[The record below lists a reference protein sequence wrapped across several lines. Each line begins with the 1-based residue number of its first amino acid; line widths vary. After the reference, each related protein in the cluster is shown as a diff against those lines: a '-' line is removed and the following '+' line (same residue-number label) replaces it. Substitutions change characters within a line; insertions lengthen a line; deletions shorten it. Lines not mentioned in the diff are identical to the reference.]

1 MKLKLTLTIALLFLV
16 FVNLGYPQV
25 LVTRNIMDYNF
36 LGGGARARAMGGAF
50 FAVSD
55 DPSAGSWN
63 PAGLVQLD
71 KYQMGATLY
80 FINPKMDYTTSYTTS
95 SFPNSLKQSKST
107 ISFGSVVIP
116 FKLFNRDLVGSVLY
130 NRASDIYDK
139 RVYNG
144 IGVFPLEDTAGNVWD
159 TVRIWD
165 KKEEIKGGLD
175 VLVLSLGGKAYKD
188 LSLGLGIN
196 IYTGSY
202 EYNGEQLMD
211 ASWDE
216 AVSDTS
222 QLFRPYIKGSYS
234 GVNFTLG
241 AMYKYQD
248 LRVGAVFKTPFK
260 LKEKDDVQY
269 LWDLIVDGVVNP
281 YSIQSGV
288 FWPVEYKQKWEIPLM
303 IGFGASYQIKGLTL
317 AGDVELRDFSS
328 SKLIYPKKWV
338 DPNSPDTSMDLD
350 WNSLTQ
356 FRIGGEYLLR
366 TKYGTIPL
374 RVGYRNNPHVFSDL
388 ENVELSYVDYDFA
401 MGPDE
406 VTIVNQSSGDKVS
419 GSTFSLGTGIGWK
432 QIKLDFTYE
441 LNQYKTKMGG
451 NIYGFRDYDI
461 LGVPFDIK
469 DIEKKD
475 NRFLV
480 NFTGFF

>member
-1 MKLKLTLTIALLFLV
+1 MKLKLTLTIGLLVLV

-25 LVTRNIMDYNF
+25 TVTRNILDYNF

-95 SFPNSLKQSKST
+95 SFSNSLKQSKST

-116 FKLFNRDLVGSVLY
+116 FKFLNKDLVGSVLY

-139 RVYNG
+139 RVYNYL
-144 IGVFPLEDTAGNVWD
+144 GVYTFVD
-159 TVRIWD
+159 TVGNEVYEDSYRIWD
-165 KKEEIKGGLD
+165 KTEEVKGGLD
-175 VLVLSLGGKAYKD
+175 VLVLSLGAKAYKE
-188 LSLGLGIN
+188 LSFGLGIN
-196 IYTGSY
+196 VYTGSY
-202 EYNGEQLMD
+202 EYNSEQQIDLSWG
-211 ASWDE
+211 AS
-216 AVSDTS
+216 ASDTS
-222 QLFRPYIKGSYS
+222 IVYRPFIKGSYS

-241 AMYKYQD
+241 SMYKYQD
-248 LRVGAVFKTPFK
+248 LRVGAVVKTPFK

-269 LWDLIVDGVVNP
+269 LMDFIVDGVVNP
-281 YSIQSGV
+281 YSYQSGV
-288 FWPVEYKQKWEIPLM
+288 IWPVEYKQKWEIPMM

-317 AGDVELRDFSS
+317 AGDVELRDFGS
-328 SKLIYPKKWV
+328 SKLIFPKKWF
-338 DPNSPDTSMDLD
+338 DPGSPDTSMALD

-356 FRIGGEYLLR
+356 FRIGGEYLFHS
-366 TKYGTIPL
+366 KYGTIPI
-374 RVGYRNNPHVFSDL
+374 RAGFRNDPKVFSDL
-388 ENVELSYVDYDFA
+388 KNVEIDFPSFIT
-401 MGPDE
+401 GKE
-406 VTIVNQSSGDKVS
+406 EITIINQENGDKVT

-441 LNQYKTKMGG
+441 LSQYKTKMSG
-451 NIYGFRDYDI
+451 YI
-461 LGVPFDIK
+461 LGEPFNINN
-469 DIEKKD
+469 IEKKD

>member
-1 MKLKLTLTIALLFLV
+1 MKLKLTLTIGLLVLV

-25 LVTRNIMDYNF
+25 TVTRNILDYNF

-116 FKLFNRDLVGSVLY
+116 FKLFGKELVGSVLY

-139 RVYNG
+139 RVYNFL
-144 IGVFPLEDTAGNVWD
+144 GVYTVYEDS
-159 TVRIWD
+159 VRIWD
-165 KKEEIKGGLD
+165 KTEEVKGGLD
-175 VLVLSLGGKAYKD
+175 VVVLSLGGKAYKD
-188 LSLGLGIN
+188 LSFGLGIN
-196 IYTGSY
+196 VYTGSY
-202 EYNGEQLMD
+202 EYNSGQLID
-211 ASWDE
+211 VSWD

-222 QLFRPYIKGSYS
+222 VYYRPYIKGSYS
-234 GVNFTLG
+234 GVNFALG
-241 AMYKYQD
+241 TMYKYQD
-248 LRVGAVFKTPFK
+248 LRVGAVVKTPFK

-269 LWDLIVDGVVNP
+269 LVDFIVDGVVNP
-281 YSIQSGV
+281 YSVQSGV
-288 FWPVEYKQKWEIPLM
+288 IWPVEYKQKWEIPLT

-328 SKLIYPKKWV
+328 SKLFYPKKWW
-338 DPNSPDTSMDLD
+338 DPSSPDTSIALD

-356 FRIGGEYLLR
+356 FRIGGEYLFH
-366 TKYGTIPL
+366 TKYGTIPI
-374 RVGYRNNPHVFSDL
+374 RAGFRNDPKVFSDL
-388 ENVELSYVDYDFA
+388 KNVIIDSPPLGTGKENEITVISQD
-401 MGPDE
+401 
-406 VTIVNQSSGDKVS
+406 NGDKVT
-419 GSTFSLGTGIGWK
+419 GSIFSLGTGIGWK

-441 LNQYKTKMGG
+441 LSQYKTEMSGV
-451 NIYGFRDYDI
+451 NV
-461 LGVPFDIK
+461 GVPFDIK

-475 NRFLV
+475 NRFMIT
-480 NFTGFF
+480 FTGFF

>member
-1 MKLKLTLTIALLFLV
+1 MKLKLSLTIGLLVLV

-25 LVTRNIMDYNF
+25 TVTRNILDYNF

-50 FAVSD
+50 LAVSD

-71 KYQMGATLY
+71 KYEMGATLY
-80 FINPKMDYTTSYTTS
+80 FINPKMDYTTDYATS
-95 SFPNSLKQSKST
+95 SFANSLKQSKST

-116 FKLFNRDLVGSVLY
+116 FKLFNKDLVGSVLY

-139 RVYNG
+139 RVYNFL
-144 IGVFPLEDTAGNVWD
+144 GVYTYEEDSVRVWD
-159 TVRIWD
+159 KT
-165 KKEEIKGGLD
+165 EEIKGGLD

-188 LSLGLGIN
+188 LSFGLGIN
-196 IYTGSY
+196 VYTGSY
-202 EYNGEQLMD
+202 EYNSGQLID
-211 ASWDE
+211 ESWD
-216 AVSDTS
+216 AISDTS
-222 QLFRPYIKGSYS
+222 YYFHPYMKGSYS

-241 AMYKYQD
+241 TMYKYQG
-248 LRVGAVFKTPFK
+248 LRVAAVVKTPFK

-269 LWDLIVDGVVNP
+269 LVDFIVDGVVNP
-281 YSIQSGV
+281 YSIQPGV
-288 FWPVEYKQKWEIPLM
+288 IWPVEYQQKWEIPLM

-328 SKLIYPKKWV
+328 SKLFYPKKWWI
-338 DPNSPDTSMDLD
+338 PNSPDTSMNLD

-356 FRIGGEYLLR
+356 FRIGGEYLFH
-366 TKYGTIPL
+366 TKYGTIPI
-374 RVGYRNNPHVFSDL
+374 RVGFRNDPKVFSDL
-388 ENVELSYVDYDFA
+388 KDVIINSPSFTTGKNNEISIISQDN
-401 MGPDE
+401 
-406 VTIVNQSSGDKVS
+406 GDKVT

-441 LNQYKTKMGG
+441 SSQYKTKMSGES
-451 NIYGFRDYDI
+451 

-475 NRFLV
+475 NRFMV
-480 NFTGFF
+480 TFTGFF

>member
-55 DPSAGSWN
+55 DPSAASWN

-139 RVYNG
+139 RVYNYL
-144 IGVFPLEDTAGNVWD
+144 GVYTFYEDSW
-159 TVRIWD
+159 RIWD
-165 KKEEIKGGLD
+165 KTEEVKGGLD

-188 LSLGLGIN
+188 LSFGLGLN

-202 EYNGEQLMD
+202 EYNSDQLIEL
-211 ASWDE
+211 SWNT
-216 AVSDTS
+216 AFDTS
-222 QLFRPYIKGSYS
+222 FVYRPLIKGSYS

-241 AMYKYQD
+241 TMYKYQD
-248 LRVGAVFKTPFK
+248 LRVGAVVKTPFK

-269 LWDLIVDGVVNP
+269 FIDFIVNGVVNP

-288 FWPVEYKQKWEIPLM
+288 IWPVEYSQKWEIPLM
-303 IGFGASYQIKGLTL
+303 IGFGVSYQIKGLTL

-338 DPNSPDTSMDLD
+338 DPNSPDTSMTLD

-356 FRIGGEYLLR
+356 FRVGAEYLLQS
-366 TKYGTIPL
+366 KYGTIPL
-374 RVGYRNNPHVFSDL
+374 RVGYRSDPKVFSDL
-388 ENVELSYVDYDFA
+388 KDVEIDFPDYITGKQE
-401 MGPDE
+401 M
-406 VTIVNQSSGDKVS
+406 TIINQANGEKVS

-441 LNQYKTKMGG
+441 LSQYKTKMSGE
-451 NIYGFRDYDI
+451 N

>member
-1 MKLKLTLTIALLFLV
+1 MKLKLTLTIGLLVLV

-25 LVTRNIMDYNF
+25 TVTRNILDYNF

-80 FINPKMDYTTSYTTS
+80 FINPKMDYITSYTTS
-95 SFPNSLKQSKST
+95 SFPNSLKQTKST
-107 ISFGSVVIP
+107 LSFGSVVIP
-116 FKLFNRDLVGSVLY
+116 FKLFNKDLVGSVLY

-139 RVYNG
+139 RVYNFL
-144 IGVFPLEDTAGNVWD
+144 GVYTYGEVS
-159 TVRIWD
+159 VRIWD
-165 KKEEIKGGLD
+165 KTEEVKGGLD
-175 VLVLSLGGKAYKD
+175 VVVLSLGGKAYKD
-188 LSLGLGIN
+188 LSFGLGIN
-196 IYTGSY
+196 VYTGSY
-202 EYNGEQLMD
+202 EYNSGQLID
-211 ASWDE
+211 VSWD
-216 AVSDTS
+216 AISDTS
-222 QLFRPYIKGSYS
+222 VYYHPYIKGSYS
-234 GVNFTLG
+234 GVNFALG
-241 AMYKYQD
+241 TMYKYQD
-248 LRVGAVFKTPFK
+248 LRVGAVVKTPFK

-269 LWDLIVDGVVNP
+269 VYDMIVDGVVNP
-281 YSIQSGV
+281 YSIQYGII
-288 FWPVEYKQKWEIPLM
+288 WPVEYKQKWEIPLM

-328 SKLIYPKKWV
+328 SKLFYPKKWW
-338 DPNSPDTSMDLD
+338 DPNSPDTSIALD

-356 FRIGGEYLLR
+356 FRIGGEYLFHS
-366 TKYGTIPL
+366 KYGTIPL
-374 RVGYRNNPHVFSDL
+374 RAGFRNDPKVFSDL
-388 ENVELSYVDYDFA
+388 KNVEINFPSSIS
-401 MGPDE
+401 GKDE
-406 VTIVNQSSGDKVS
+406 ITIINQKNGDKVS
-419 GSTFSLGTGIGWK
+419 GNTISLGTGIGWK

-441 LNQYKTKMGG
+441 LSQYKTEMSGE
-451 NIYGFRDYDI
+451 N